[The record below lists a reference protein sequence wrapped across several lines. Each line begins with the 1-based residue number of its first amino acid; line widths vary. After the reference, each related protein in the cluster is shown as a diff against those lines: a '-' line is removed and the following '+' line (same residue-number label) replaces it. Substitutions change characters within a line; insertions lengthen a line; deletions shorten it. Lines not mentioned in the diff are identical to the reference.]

1 VRSLIP
7 FPLTII
13 SRINRNIGDS
23 RWRWYGAMIH
33 ENIDEDSDSDD
44 GWLWIMV
51 MATMMAM
58 LTMDGYGYGYWH
70 GLW

>member
-1 VRSLIP
+1 
-7 FPLTII
+7 
-13 SRINRNIGDS
+13 
-23 RWRWYGAMIH
+23 MIH
-33 ENIDEDSDSDD
+33 ENIDGYGDDVDDGDD
-44 GWLWIMV
+44 GWPWLIV